1 MLLNIIHPVSRT
13 VNTGL
18 GCIFVI
24 CCLKSCQ
31 AFFTILNKIILFKVM
46 FYDNFSP
53 CLSNSVQ
60 KSWKGAHWIPS
71 FKEKVKTVQPVVL
84 VALLSSVFFAV
95 T

>member
-1 MLLNIIHPVSRT
+1 MLLNSIHPVSRT

-24 CCLKSCQ
+24 CCLKSRQ

-46 FYDNFSP
+46 FYDNF
-53 CLSNSVQ
+53 NSVQ

-71 FKEKVKTVQPVVL
+71 FKEKVTTVQPVVL